1 MAAECRLGRSISDE
15 ELTTGKLKD
24 ILQLDDF
31 NMAANV
37 SIVNY
42 TYYLIIMNLQNFLF
56 YTINCLWTLLQN
68 FNTFRI

>member
-24 ILQLDDF
+24 ILQPDDF

-37 SIVNY
+37 SIV
-42 TYYLIIMNLQNFLF
+42 IIL
-56 YTINCLWTLLQN
+56 TI
-68 FNTFRI
+68 